1 MINIACGRRAVR
13 LASLPATAFALWLL
27 PAASWAYTEEQQQAC
42 MGDAFRLCSAEI
54 PDVDRVRACMVR
66 QQSELSPGCRVY
78 FRPQPMEPAAAA
90 RPVSVKQAH
99 ARKPHKPIKN
109 ARRDDN

>member
-1 MINIACGRRAVR
+1 MINIAVGRREIR
-13 LASLPATAFALWLL
+13 FASLPAMAFALWLS

-54 PDVDRVRACMVR
+54 PDVDRVRVCMAR

-78 FRPQPMEPAAAA
+78 FRSQPTEPAAAA

-99 ARKPHKPIKN
+99 VRKPHRPIKN